1 MAAGMVK
8 KRKTAATEPTAGDS
22 PVATVVPRQIKAL
35 TQLLL
40 FVRAGGRCQFDGC
53 NEYLLEHLL
62 TLTSGNFGQ
71 MAHVVAF
78 KKDGPR
84 GSDPRPEDI
93 NDIDNLMLLCA
104 PCHKLIDTH
113 PERYPVSV
121 LEKYKE
127 RHEERVKHVT
137 GLGPDLKTSV
147 VQLKAKIA
155 GHAVAIPAAQVTTA
169 VAPRYP
175 TALPGHMIDLTGI
188 EAEGKA
194 FLEAAAETI
203 KRRVESICSPG
214 TDIHESRHISV
225 FALAPIP
232 LLIYLGRELGNK
244 VAMEVFQRH
253 RDTEDWGWKKGGKP
267 VEYRVQ
273 KLREGSERG
282 QVALILSLSGKVHLE
297 ALPEGIDS
305 RFTVY
310 ELTLDGAEPAP
321 TYLRLREDLERFK
334 HAYQSLLRRVLKD
347 HDQLEELH
355 LFPAVP
361 APIAVLCGR
370 DVLPKVDPTI
380 LVYDYDKRR
389 DGFLLSMK
397 VN

>member
-1 MAAGMVK
+1 MSRERK
-8 KRKTAATEPTAGDS
+8 KTASASTTAKS
-22 PVATVVPRQIKAL
+22 PVATVASRQIKPL

-53 NEYLLEHLL
+53 NRYLLEHPL
-62 TLTSGNFGQ
+62 TLTRGNFGQ

-84 GSDPRPEDI
+84 GSGPRPKDI
-93 NDIDNLMLLCA
+93 NDVGNLMLLCP

-113 PERYPVSV
+113 PEKYPVSV

-127 RHEERVKHVT
+127 KHEERIKHVT

-147 VQLKAKIA
+147 VQLKAKVA

-175 TALPGHMIDLTGI
+175 MALPGHIIDLTGI

-203 KRRVESICSPG
+203 KRRVESICASG
-214 TDIHESRHISV
+214 TDVHESRHISL
-225 FALAPIP
+225 FAIAPIP

-244 VAMEVFQRH
+244 LATEVFQRH
-253 RDTEDWGWKKGGKP
+253 RDTEDWAWKETGKP
-267 VEYRVQ
+267 VEYRVE
-273 KLREGSERG
+273 KLRDGTERER
-282 QVALILSLSGKVHLE
+282 VALVLSLSGKVHLN
-297 ALPEGIDS
+297 ALPKEVDC

-334 HAYQSLLRRVLKD
+334 HAYQTLLRRILKD
-347 HDQLEELH
+347 HGQIEELH
-355 LFPAVP
+355 FFPAVP

-370 DVLPKVDPTI
+370 EVLPKVDPTL
-380 LVYDYDKRR
+380 LVYDYDKRK
-389 DGFLLSMK
+389 DGFLLTMK

>member
-1 MAAGMVK
+1 MRKG
-8 KRKTAATEPTAGDS
+8 KTAASESTTRNS
-22 PVATVVPRQIKAL
+22 PVAGVASRQIKPL

-53 NEYLLEHLL
+53 NEYLLEHPL
-62 TLTSGNFGQ
+62 TLTGGNFGQ

-93 NDIDNLMLLCA
+93 NDIDNLMLLCP

-121 LEKYKE
+121 LEKYKG
-127 RHEERVKHVT
+127 RHEERIKHVT

-147 VQLKAKIA
+147 VQLKAKVA
-155 GHAVAIPAAQVTTA
+155 GHAVAIPAAHVTTA

-175 TALPGHMIDLTGI
+175 IALPGHMIDLTGV

-203 KRRVESICSPG
+203 KRRVESICAPG
-214 TDIHESRHISV
+214 TDVHESRHISL
-225 FALAPIP
+225 FAMAPIP

-244 VAMEVFQRH
+244 VAMDVFQRH
-253 RDTEDWGWKKGGKP
+253 RDTEDWVWKEPGKP
-267 VEYRVQ
+267 VEYRVE
-273 KLREGSERG
+273 KLRDGSERG
-282 QVALILSLSGKVHLE
+282 QVALILSLSGKVRME
-297 ALPEGIDS
+297 ALPKEIDG

-310 ELTLDGAEPAP
+310 ELTLDGAEGTP
-321 TYLRLREDLERFK
+321 TYLRLREDLDRFK
-334 HAYQSLLRRVLKD
+334 HTYQALLRRVLKD
-347 HDQLEELH
+347 HGQLEELH

-370 DVLPKVDPTI
+370 EVLPKVDPTL

-389 DGFLLSMK
+389 DGFLLSMR